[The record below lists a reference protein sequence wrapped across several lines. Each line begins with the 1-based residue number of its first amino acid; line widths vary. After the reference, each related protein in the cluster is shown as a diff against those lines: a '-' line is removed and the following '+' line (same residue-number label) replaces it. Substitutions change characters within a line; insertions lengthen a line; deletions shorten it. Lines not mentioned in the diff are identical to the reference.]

1 MDSGSLFSG
10 DNLMSCGIIL
20 DSNLRPVC
28 STSLETVDHI
38 VANCVELRGFPIDER
53 IVRCHVG
60 TVGQVAFVPQ
70 VDMYN
75 WFPNN
80 GTFSVASMRK
90 LIDDHQNPCV
100 ASRTRWIKFFPIK
113 VNILAWKV
121 KMNALPTRFNMSRR
135 GLHIV
140 SLACPIC
147 DNNPETT
154 SHLFFQCSQTHQLYK
169 LIARWW
175 DVELVDFNS
184 YEDWLSWIV
193 SIRIPSKLKAILE
206 GVFYVMW
213 WSIWSFRNKLL
224 FSGKIP
230 QKATLFDDIV
240 SSSFH
245 CCEIHNIMSSDPNH
259 EWEQLLDI
267 DDSDIPLTP
276 VLRPWNSHVRETIT
290 ATTTQ
295 NPAVD
300 NFEEKP
306 VRIIPVLMGIVQLA
320 KLRKQ
325 SDIHEGGDES
335 VLSTKEYM
343 KKVVEDVGEDEDFK
357 SGSWV
362 SATEYVN
369 ANGGIVSGCL
379 GDINNFLKNG
389 KLEQIVAIIK
399 SCTPNALGDLTVTMK
414 DISCII
420 PGAIHHKVINEG
432 GYGKDITVGS
442 ALILANV
449 SVFSPKPSMHYLN
462 ITMRN
467 VVKIFYKDSVPVNGS
482 GVGGSGM

>member
-1 MDSGSLFSG
+1 MHHANLF
-10 DNLMSCGIIL
+10 DNVYAGVKPKDAM
-20 DSNLRPVC
+20 
-28 STSLETVDHI
+28 LE
-38 VANCVELRGFPIDER
+38 
-53 IVRCHVG
+53 
-60 TVGQVAFVPQ
+60 TVGQVTFVPQ
-70 VDMYN
+70 VDRYN
-75 WFPNN
+75 WSPNN

-121 KMNALPTRFNMSRR
+121 KMNALPTRFNLSRR

-154 SHLFFQCSQTHQLYK
+154 SHLFFQCPQTHQLYK

-245 CCEIHNIMSSDPNH
+245 WCRSRCNASFSWN
-259 EWEQLLDI
+259 EW
-267 DDSDIPLTP
+267 
-276 VLRPWNSHVRETIT
+276 
-290 ATTTQ
+290 
-295 NPAVD
+295 
-300 NFEEKP
+300 
-306 VRIIPVLMGIVQLA
+306 
-320 KLRKQ
+320 
-325 SDIHEGGDES
+325 
-335 VLSTKEYM
+335 
-343 KKVVEDVGEDEDFK
+343 
-357 SGSWV
+357 
-362 SATEYVN
+362 
-369 ANGGIVSGCL
+369 
-379 GDINNFLKNG
+379 LKNPF
-389 KLEQIVAIIK
+389 LIIV
-399 SCTPNALGDLTVTMK
+399 
-414 DISCII
+414 
-420 PGAIHHKVINEG
+420 
-432 GYGKDITVGS
+432 
-442 ALILANV
+442 
-449 SVFSPKPSMHYLN
+449 
-462 ITMRN
+462 
-467 VVKIFYKDSVPVNGS
+467 
-482 GVGGSGM
+482 